1 MAALSGWSR
10 SMAQAQPF
18 TLRCQGVSRAMKES
32 GSQEI
37 LLIEDSTEDYTVA
50 QYILR
55 RVTERPIMRC
65 RGGESALAY
74 LLHRGT
80 HAEGQESPCPPPIP
94 LDLNLPTIEGFQV
107 LPQIKNDVPFRT

>member
-10 SMAQAQPF
+10 PMAQAQPF

-32 GSQEI
+32 GSQGI

-55 RVTERPIMRC
+55 RVTDRPIMRF
-65 RGGESALAY
+65 RDGESALDY
-74 LLHRGT
+74 LFHLGT
-80 HAEGQESPCPPPIP
+80 YAEAQDDPYPAIIL
-94 LDLNLPTIEGFQV
+94 LDLNAPTTDGSEVFC
-107 LPQIKNDVPFRT
+107 QIDPYVS

>member
-10 SMAQAQPF
+10 RMAQAQPF

-32 GSQEI
+32 GSQGI

-55 RVTERPIMRC
+55 RVTDRPIMRC
-65 RGGESALAY
+65 RDGGSALDY

-80 HAEGQESPCPPPIP
+80 YAADPDAPSPALI
-94 LDLNLPTIEGFQV
+94 LLELNLPTIHGSQV
-107 LPQIKNDVPFRT
+107 LRQL

>member
-32 GSQEI
+32 GSQGI

-55 RVTERPIMRC
+55 RGTDPPHIRFRE
-65 RGGESALAY
+65 GGSAPGFLF
-74 LLHRGT
+74 HPGPP
-80 HAEGQESPCPPPIP
+80 AEGPDDPSPAPIP
-94 LDLNLPTIEGFQV
+94 LCLNTPPTEGS
-107 LPQIKNDVPFRT
+107 